1 MNRGSVLILIIFTL
15 FFASTA
21 YGQTNTVTSTT
32 SGTVTVDKTPP
43 TASAP
48 SVVVNNSDVCKSA
61 YSAGVQTQI
70 LGIASGVTVTD
81 KNCERLKLSRS
92 LYAMGMKVAAVSA
105 LCQDVRIFDAMIMA
119 GTPCPYKGKIG
130 SDALAAW
137 KENIKDVP
145 EGSKYLKEEET
156 EAQEEE
162 EDQSGDT
169 NDPFPQE
176 STEQMRAKSKII
188 PFLSPYLESGYLG
201 LVATLLVASCALVY
215 PSYSSAQDVGPN
227 GGTIISEETEI
238 ENLGNGLEK
247 HTTTTVEQTET
258 ENGTVTTPQMLKN
271 RGFESS
277 TYSTTAPSE

>member
-1 MNRGSVLILIIFTL
+1 MNRGSVLILTIFTL

-92 LYAMGMKVAAVSA
+92 LYAMGMKVAAVST

-176 STEQMRAKSKII
+176 ST
-188 PFLSPYLESGYLG
+188 
-201 LVATLLVASCALVY
+201 
-215 PSYSSAQDVGPN
+215 D
-227 GGTIISEETEI
+227 
-238 ENLGNGLEK
+238 
-247 HTTTTVEQTET
+247 
-258 ENGTVTTPQMLKN
+258 
-271 RGFESS
+271 
-277 TYSTTAPSE
+277 